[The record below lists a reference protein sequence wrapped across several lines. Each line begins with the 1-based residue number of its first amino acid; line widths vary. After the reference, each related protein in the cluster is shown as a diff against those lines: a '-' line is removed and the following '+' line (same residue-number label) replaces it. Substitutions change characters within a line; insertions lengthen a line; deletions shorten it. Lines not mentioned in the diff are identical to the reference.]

1 MDVRG
6 ERLNTIPG
14 SDNPLR
20 ILKRLPKLEGMGFS
34 VFRMLS
40 RTFILLW
47 ALLAPFQALALGL
60 GEIRVDSALNE
71 PLDARIKLLSLDPL
85 EAPNIRVVIADQ
97 DAFEKAGLERP
108 YLLKRLRFKV
118 VADRGGDGYI
128 HVSTPRSVKEPYL
141 NFLLEV
147 RWRGGMLL
155 REYAILLDP
164 PSYRL
169 ARIPVQTAAP
179 APRAEAIP
187 AVPRKRPDT
196 YRVRPTET
204 LWIIAEKVR
213 SKRTY
218 SVEQVMLALQRR
230 NPDAFLDNNV
240 NRVKSGSL
248 LALPDDS
255 EVESMGR
262 AEARREFLRQTREW
276 QEEQARLRPAAA
288 PGVAESAVAEAP
300 TQEDVTPP
308 EQPPEAETRDEEA
321 ELKIVEA
328 VEEGKEVLA
337 SIDRGEGDPDQQVQ
351 QLQAAI
357 QNSREELASVRE
369 INQELDQLRVT
380 LEKEIGALRDALHER
395 DAVIDELIKRME
407 QEDAARSV
415 LQDSGAETDVPATP
429 PAPVAEDPGAIETSL
444 AARGV
449 EPESP
454 MAGVQPDAAQ
464 EGVQN
469 IWIKGLSIIVILVML
484 TVIFLLL
491 RSQGRGRRE
500 EEASVLF
507 DRVALPEV
515 VIKKESYD
523 GLYRNLKEQEHAE
536 RAQSADQGGQ
546 PREEPV
552 DVLLTDEFLEEVE
565 RERADEEESEPEGIT
580 TAKSDVGAILTEADV
595 YLIYRQYPKAEALI
609 HECLQKHPRDIELMA
624 KLLEIYAS
632 QKAKAQFVAYLDETA
647 DSIKEGDPDVW
658 RGVEELGKAL
668 VPEHPL
674 FNRGE
679 PSPPEDDFSL
689 EPGLLEE
696 ELEVTSSGAAAAD
709 EKRSGV
715 KGDKGLDSFDLDIDL
730 DLDDSDQNKGR

>member
-1 MDVRG
+1 MNIV
-6 ERLNTIPG
+6 PG
-14 SDNPLR
+14 SNNPLQ
-20 ILKRLPKLEGMGFS
+20 ILKRLPRQEGMDFS
-34 VFRMLS
+34 FFRMLS
-40 RTFILLW
+40 RTFILLC
-47 ALLAPFQALALGL
+47 ALLAPFQAAALGL
-60 GEIRVDSALNE
+60 GEVRVDSALND
-71 PLDARIKLLSLDPL
+71 PLDARIRLLSLDPA
-85 EAPNIRVVIADQ
+85 EAPHIRVVIADQ
-97 DAFEKAGLERP
+97 DAFEEAGLDRP

-118 VADRGGDGYI
+118 VAGRGGDGYI
-128 HVSTPRSVKEPYL
+128 HVTTQRSVKEPYL

-169 ARIPVQTAAP
+169 ARVPVQTAAP
-179 APRAEAIP
+179 APRAEAVP
-187 AVPRKRPDT
+187 AVPRKRSDT

-204 LWIIAEKVR
+204 LWVIAEKVR
-213 SKRTY
+213 SRRTH

-248 LALPDDS
+248 LALPDDT
-255 EVESMGR
+255 EVESTGR
-262 AEARREFLRQTREW
+262 AEARKEFLRQTRVW
-276 QEEQARLRPAAA
+276 QEEQARFRPAARA
-288 PGVAESAVAEAP
+288 PDVAEPAVAEEAP
-300 TQEDVTPP
+300 AQADVTPP
-308 EQPPEAETRDEEA
+308 EQPPAAETPDEEA

-357 QNSREELASVRE
+357 KNSREELASVRE
-369 INQELDQLRVT
+369 INQELDQLRGT
-380 LEKEIGALRDALHER
+380 LEREIGALRDALHER

-415 LQDSGAETDVPATP
+415 LQDSGAETDIPVAPI
-429 PAPVAEDPGAIETSL
+429 APVAEDPGAIETSL

-454 MAGVQPDAAQ
+454 LAGVQPDAAQ
-464 EGVQN
+464 EGLQN

-491 RSQGRGRRE
+491 RNQNRGRRE

-507 DRVALPEV
+507 DRVELPEV

-523 GLYRNLKEQEHAE
+523 GLYRNLKDQEHAE
-536 RAQSADQGGQ
+536 RAQSPDQGGQ

-565 RERADEEESEPEGIT
+565 SARAEEDEGEPEGFT
-580 TAKSDVGAILTEADV
+580 RAKTDVGAILTEADV

-609 HECLQKHPRDIELMA
+609 HECLQKHPRDIGLMA

-632 QKAKAQFVAYLDETA
+632 QKAKAQFVAYLDEAA
-647 DSIKEGDPDVW
+647 DPIKEGDPDVW

-674 FNRGE
+674 FNRGK
-679 PSPPEDDFSL
+679 PSPPEDDFSV
-689 EPGLLEE
+689 GSDLLDE
-696 ELEVTSSGAAAAD
+696 ELEVPSSGAATAE
-709 EKRSGV
+709 EKPSGG
-715 KGDKGLDSFDLDIDL
+715 KGDKGLDSFDLDL
-730 DLDDSDQNKGR
+730 DLEIDDSDQNKGG